1 MGAERTSSLH
11 RIDFQSTEEI
21 HLPDADQ
28 PENNE
33 PQPPELAERTA
44 APADE
49 IAASVLPSSPRFTM
63 REIFFGPDGL
73 RAGWSLLLYIVL
85 LAALIAGG
93 YFVNPPLHHAAVTQ
107 TNSAAPPNASAQPKP
122 QSSKPSAPAPPMLLP
137 AKAILLGEGTVSL
150 AVLIATWLMAKI
162 ERRPNSAYGLGG
174 KRRLPNFL
182 SGLAW
187 GVALLSLLVFT
198 LRATGLLVFDARLL
212 FGASALCYGAVWF
225 VGFLISGLFEEYF
238 FRGYLQF
245 TLARGINGIYD
256 WLRSFAAHA
265 TECSASGCNQTSP
278 RASGLRTTTQS
289 APGFWTAAL
298 LLSFGFGFTHRTN
311 PGESPI
317 GLVAAALIAVIFCL
331 SLWRTGSLWWAIG
344 FHAAW
349 DWAQSFLYGVADSG
363 LIIKGHLFA
372 THPAGRV
379 LFSGGLTGPEGSLFI
394 LPIVGLTAAVIVF
407 TLPRVHHDDPPA
419 YVNTRATAGLDLP

>member
-1 MGAERTSSLH
+1 
-11 RIDFQSTEEI
+11 
-21 HLPDADQ
+21 LPDRDQ
-28 PENNE
+28 PEAHQL
-33 PQPPELAERTA
+33 QPHESA
-44 APADE
+44 ALSTTPADE
-49 IAASVLPSSPRFTM
+49 IASPILPSAPSFTL
-63 REIFFGPDGL
+63 RAIFLGSDGL

-85 LAALIAGG
+85 LGSLMAGG
-93 YFVNPPLHHAAVTQ
+93 IFIVSPQRLQPAVTQ
-107 TNSAAPPNASAQPKP
+107 PNSAAQPNATAQPKP
-122 QSSKPSAPAPPMLLP
+122 QSSKPSAPAPPVLLSP
-137 AKAILLGEGTVSL
+137 KAVLLGEGTALLS
-150 AVLIATWLMAKI
+150 VLIATWLMGKI

-198 LRATGLLVFDARLL
+198 LRAAGLLVFDTRLL
-212 FGASALCYGAVWF
+212 FDVSALRFAALWLS
-225 VGFLISGLFEEYF
+225 GFLLVGLFEETF

-245 TLARGINGIYD
+245 TIARGINGIYG
-256 WLRSFAAHA
+256 WLRTRYS
-265 TECSASGCNQTSP
+265 C
-278 RASGLRTTTQS
+278 TQDARRIDTN

-317 GLVAAALIAVIFCL
+317 GLVAAAFIAVVFCL

-363 LIIKGHLFA
+363 MMVQGHLFA
-372 THPAGRV
+372 TRPAGRV
-379 LFSGGLTGPEGSLFI
+379 LLSGGLTGPEGSLFI
-394 LPIVGLTAAVIVF
+394 LPIVAATAAVIVL
-407 TLPRVHHDDPPA
+407 TLPNVHPGDPISTTH
-419 YVNTRATAGLDLP
+419 TRTTAGLDLS